1 MKQFF
6 TSLQNIWAID
16 ELRNRILFTL
26 GLLFVYRVGSFIV
39 LPGVIPSRLESFAA
53 AGGSNDLLGLI
64 NVFTGGAFNQGAIF
78 ALGIMPYITASIIIQ
93 LLGFAVP
100 YFKKLQTREGES
112 GRKQLNQYTRFLTIA
127 ITLVQGG
134 AYLTYLDQQAQA
146 VDPTVSGG
154 IFYISG
160 LIILTAGTVFAM
172 WLGEK
177 ITDRGIG
184 NGVSLLITIGI
195 IATLPTALIGE
206 FAARSNSGGL
216 FLFAVEL
223 FALFA
228 VVMLTVLIVQG
239 IRKIPV
245 QYVKRMVGRGTEDL
259 SASTTSDNIPVKVI
273 AAGVM
278 PIIFAQALMFIPST
292 IAQLGASDGEAAT
305 STLLLALNDFT
316 SPLYNVIYFVLV
328 VVFTYVYTALIVD
341 PQQYSEFLKSRNG
354 FIPGVKPGTPTAEF
368 IDAVTT
374 RITLPGAMALGLI
387 AILPA
392 IAARFLG
399 VDMSFAIFFGGTS
412 LLIMVAVVLDTLQQI
427 QSYLLMRRYDGLVKS
442 GRVQGKQGSLQQ
454 IGSTI

>member
-1 MKQFF
+1 MKSFI
-6 TSLQNIWAID
+6 TALKNIWQIE
-16 ELRNRILFTL
+16 ELKNRILFTL
-26 GLLFVYRVGSFIV
+26 ALLFVFRVGTFV
-39 LPGVIPSRLESFAA
+39 LLPGVVPSALEASAA
-53 AGGSNDLLGLI
+53 NGGNDLLGLI
-64 NVFTGGAFNQGAIF
+64 NVFTGGAFSKGAIF
-78 ALGIMPYITASIIIQ
+78 ALGIMPYITASIIVQI
-93 LLGFAVP
+93 LGFAIP

-112 GRKQLNQYTRFLTIA
+112 GRKTLSQITRILTIA

-134 AYLTYLDQQAQA
+134 AYLTYLDAQAQA
-146 VDPTVSGG
+146 VDPNLS
-154 IFYISG
+154 SG
-160 LIILTAGTVFAM
+160 LFYVAGLVILTAGTIFSM

-177 ITDRGIG
+177 ITDKGIG

-206 FAARSNSGGL
+206 FSARSNDGGL
-216 FLFAVEL
+216 FLFVVEL
-223 FALFA
+223 FALFG
-228 VVMLTVLIVQG
+228 VVMLTVLLVQG

-245 QYVKRMVGRGTEDL
+245 EYVKRSVGRGTADL
-259 SASTTSDNIPVKVI
+259 VGAGSGKDNIPVKVI

-278 PIIFAQALMFIPST
+278 PIIFAQALMFLPPTLAGFTVGPDST
-292 IAQLGASDGEAAT
+292 ASP
-305 STLLLALNDFT
+305 LLNSLSDFT

-354 FIPGVKPGTPTAEF
+354 FIPGVKPGSPTAEF
-368 IDAVTT
+368 IDSVTT

-392 IAARFLG
+392 VAARFLG
-399 VDMSFAIFFGGTS
+399 VDLSFAIFFGGTS
-412 LLIMVAVVLDTLQQI
+412 LLIMVAVVFDTLQQI

-442 GRVQGKQGSLQQ
+442 GRVQGKAGALQQ

>member
-6 TSLQNIWAID
+6 TSLQNIWEID
-16 ELRNRILFTL
+16 ELRKRILYTL
-26 GLLFVYRVGSFIV
+26 GLLFVYRVGSFV
-39 LPGVIPSRLESFAA
+39 LLPGVVPSQLEAAA
-53 AGGSNDLLGLI
+53 AGGGNDLLGLI
-64 NVFTGGAFNQGAIF
+64 NVFTGGAFSKGAVF
-78 ALGIMPYITASIIIQ
+78 ALGIMPYITASIIVQ
-93 LLGFAVP
+93 LLGFAIP

-112 GRKQLNQYTRFLTIA
+112 GRKQLNQITRFLTIA

-146 VDPTVSGG
+146 IDPNLSSSL
-154 IFYISG
+154 FYIAG
-160 LIILTAGTVFAM
+160 LIILTGGTVFAM

-177 ITDRGIG
+177 ITDKGIG

-206 FAARSNSGGL
+206 FSSRSNSGGL

-223 FALFA
+223 FALFG
-228 VVMLTVLIVQG
+228 VVMLTVLLVQG

-245 QYVKRMVGRGTEDL
+245 QYVKRMVGRGTADI
-259 SASTTSDNIPVKVI
+259 TSSGAGDNIPVKVI

-278 PIIFAQALMFIPST
+278 PIIFAQALMFVPST
-292 IAQLGASDGEAAT
+292 IAQLGAGNGEQPGW
-305 STLLLALNDFT
+305 LLNQLNDFT
-316 SPLYNVIYFVLV
+316 SPVYNVVYFILV

-354 FIPGVKPGTPTAEF
+354 FIPGVKPGTPTADF
-368 IDAVTT
+368 IDSVTT

-392 IAARFLG
+392 VAARFLG

-442 GRVQGKQGSLQQ
+442 GRVQGKAGALQQ

>member
-1 MKQFF
+1 MKSFI
-6 TSLQNIWAID
+6 TALKNIWEIE
-16 ELRNRILFTL
+16 ELKNRILFTL
-26 GLLFVYRVGSFIV
+26 GLLFVFRVGTFV
-39 LPGVIPSRLESFAA
+39 LLPGVVPAALEASAA
-53 AGGSNDLLGLI
+53 NGGNDLLGLI
-64 NVFTGGAFNQGAIF
+64 NVFTGGAFSKGAIF

-93 LLGFAVP
+93 VLGFAIP
-100 YFKKLQTREGES
+100 YIKKLQTREGES
-112 GRKQLNQYTRFLTIA
+112 GRKTLSQITRILTIA

-134 AYLTYLDQQAQA
+134 AYLTYLDAQAQA
-146 VDPTVSGG
+146 VDPNLS
-154 IFYISG
+154 SG
-160 LIILTAGTVFAM
+160 LFYVAGLVILTAGTIFSM

-177 ITDRGIG
+177 ITDKGIG

-206 FAARSNSGGL
+206 FSARSNDGGL
-216 FLFAVEL
+216 FLFVVEL
-223 FALFA
+223 FALFG
-228 VVMLTVLIVQG
+228 VVMLTVLLVQG

-245 QYVKRMVGRGTEDL
+245 EYVKRSVGRGTADL
-259 SASTTSDNIPVKVI
+259 IGAGSGKDNIPVKVI

-278 PIIFAQALMFIPST
+278 PIIFAQALMFIPPTLAGFTVGPEST
-292 IAQLGASDGEAAT
+292 ASP
-305 STLLLALNDFT
+305 LLNSLSDFT

-354 FIPGVKPGTPTAEF
+354 FIPGVKPGSPTAEF
-368 IDAVTT
+368 IDSVTT
-374 RITLPGAMALGLI
+374 RITLPGAMALGVI

-392 IAARFLG
+392 VAARFLG
-399 VDMSFAIFFGGTS
+399 VDLSFAIFFGGTS

-442 GRVQGKQGSLQQ
+442 GRVQGKAGALQQ

>member
-6 TSLQNIWAID
+6 TALQNIWQID

-26 GLLFVYRVGSFIV
+26 GLLFVFRVGTFV
-39 LPGVIPSRLESFAA
+39 LLPGVVPAQLELAA
-53 AGGSNDLLGLI
+53 AGGGNDLLGLI
-64 NVFTGGAFNQGAIF
+64 NVFTGGAFSKGAIF
-78 ALGIMPYITASIIIQ
+78 ALGIMPYITASIIVQI
-93 LLGFAVP
+93 LGFAIP
-100 YFKKLQTREGES
+100 YFKKLQEREGES
-112 GRKQLNQYTRFLTIA
+112 GRKTLNQITRILTIA

-134 AYLTYLDQQAQA
+134 AYLTYLDAQAQA
-146 VDPTVSGG
+146 VDPALSSGL
-154 IFYISG
+154 FYVAG
-160 LIILTAGTVFAM
+160 LIILTAGTIFSM

-177 ITDRGIG
+177 ITDKGIG

-206 FAARSNSGGL
+206 FSARSNSGGL

-223 FALFA
+223 FALFG
-228 VVMLTVLIVQG
+228 VVMLTVLLVQG

-245 QYVKRMVGRGTEDL
+245 NYVKRMVGRGTADL
-259 SASTTSDNIPVKVI
+259 VGAGSSTDNIPVKVI

-278 PIIFAQALMFIPST
+278 PIIFAQAMMFIPST
-292 IAQLGASDGEAAT
+292 IAQLGAADGEAQT
-305 STLLLALNDFT
+305 GWLLTQLNDFT

-341 PQQYSEFLKSRNG
+341 PQKYSEFLKSRNG

-368 IDAVTT
+368 IDSVTT
-374 RITLPGAMALGLI
+374 RITLPGAMALGVI

-392 IAARFLG
+392 VAASFLG
-399 VDMSFAIFFGGTS
+399 VDLSFAIFFGGTS

-442 GRVQGKQGSLQQ
+442 GRVQGKAGALQQ